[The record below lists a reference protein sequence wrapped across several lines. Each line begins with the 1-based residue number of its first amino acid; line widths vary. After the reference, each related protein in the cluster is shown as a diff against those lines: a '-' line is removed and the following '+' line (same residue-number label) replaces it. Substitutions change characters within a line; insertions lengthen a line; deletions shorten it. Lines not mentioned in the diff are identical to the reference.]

1 MTYAAWTD
9 KTVEERVLEATETLM
24 LLPEVKGPQAYGNA
38 MPEIVREKW
47 KDADKTNTVAYR
59 RRPNS
64 HALDRMEETWRWI
77 NSLSER
83 ADRVLLYSWAWVKA
97 RKGCKIEA
105 FAAEK
110 DMNSRTLRREITRI
124 CQRIA
129 NNLNRLHAVRLNSE
143 DCGLSEN
150 QPETDPSTLSS
161 VKHATHW
168 MAPDGKPQ
176 IDPANPKR
184 YVLDNRRRRA
194 G

>member
-1 MTYAAWTD
+1 MTYTAWTA
-9 KTVEERVLEATETLM
+9 KAVEYRVLEATEALM
-24 LLPEVKGPQAYGNA
+24 LTPKVSGPREFGNA
-38 MPEIVREKW
+38 MPEAVRHQME
-47 KDADKTNTVAYR
+47 AYGSNALRYR
-59 RRPNS
+59 RQPNPG
-64 HALDRMEETWRWI
+64 ALDRMEECWTWI
-77 NSLSER
+77 NALPEK

-97 RKGCKIEA
+97 KKGVKISR
-105 FAAEK
+105 FAAENE
-110 DMNSRTLRREITRI
+110 MNDRTLRREITRI

-150 QPETDPSTLSS
+150 QPETDASTLSS